1 MENELEKEESVDVL
15 DKLKEETENVI
26 CDILEDGIKMDNIDF
41 LYKVID
47 VKKDIAE
54 IEKEEQEMMY
64 GNYDNYGEYDRSYN
78 GGRRRDSRGRY
89 MDGSYGR
96 RGVPGTGRGRY
107 RGYDMIEEMGEH
119 YGDYSEGRDN
129 YGNDRETEKS
139 FDKMLQSLE
148 DFTYLIM
155 QEADSQDK
163 IEKVRKIIYINGNIY
178 FVYLLYLYNK

>member
-1 MENELEKEESVDVL
+1 MEEENKGTKEDVLIKTKEEVEKLIKQITESGLQVANVELLYKLIDIHKDIENEKYWKEKEEESMYRGRDYF
-15 DKLKEETENVI
+15 
-26 CDILEDGIKMDNIDF
+26 MDD
-41 LYKVID
+41 
-47 VKKDIAE
+47 
-54 IEKEEQEMMY
+54 
-64 GNYDNYGEYDRSYN
+64 SYN
-78 GGRRRDSRGRY
+78 GGRSRDSRGRY

-119 YGDYSEGRDN
+119 YGNYSEGRDN

-163 IEKVRKIIYINGNIY
+163 IEKVRKTARKISE
-178 FVYLLYLYNK
+178 F

>member
-1 MENELEKEESVDVL
+1 MEEENKIEETKEDVLIKTKSEVERIIKQITESGLQTANVELLYKLIDIHKDIENEKYWKEKEE
-15 DKLKEETENVI
+15 N
-26 CDILEDGIKMDNIDF
+26 
-41 LYKVID
+41 
-47 VKKDIAE
+47 
-54 IEKEEQEMMY
+54 MMY
-64 GNYDNYGEYDRSYN
+64 RDYDNYG
-78 GGRRRDSRGRY
+78 GGRSRDSRGRY
-89 MDGSYGR
+89 MESYGR

-119 YGDYSEGRDN
+119 YGDYSEGRDT

-163 IEKVRKIIYINGNIY
+163 IEKVRRTARKISEM
-178 FVYLLYLYNK
+178 

>member
-1 MENELEKEESVDVL
+1 MKEENKSEETKENVLVKTKSEVEKIIKQITENGLQTANVELLYKLIDIHKDIENEKYWKEKEEESMYRGRDYF
-15 DKLKEETENVI
+15 
-26 CDILEDGIKMDNIDF
+26 MDD
-41 LYKVID
+41 
-47 VKKDIAE
+47 
-54 IEKEEQEMMY
+54 
-64 GNYDNYGEYDRSYN
+64 SYN
-78 GGRRRDSRGRY
+78 GGRSRDSRGRY
-89 MDGSYGR
+89 MEGSYGR

-119 YGDYSEGRDN
+119 YGDYSEGRDT

-163 IEKVRKIIYINGNIY
+163 IEKVRKTARKISE
-178 FVYLLYLYNK
+178 F

>member
-1 MENELEKEESVDVL
+1 MEEENKIEETKEDVLIKTKSEVERIIKQITENGLQTANVELLYKLIDIHKDIKNEDYWKEKEE
-15 DKLKEETENVI
+15 N
-26 CDILEDGIKMDNIDF
+26 
-41 LYKVID
+41 
-47 VKKDIAE
+47 
-54 IEKEEQEMMY
+54 MMY
-64 GNYDNYGEYDRSYN
+64 RGRDYFMDDSYN
-78 GGRRRDSRGRY
+78 GGRSRDSRGRY

-119 YGDYSEGRDN
+119 YGDYSEGRDT

-163 IEKVRKIIYINGNIY
+163 IEKVRKTARKISEM
-178 FVYLLYLYNK
+178 

>member
-1 MENELEKEESVDVL
+1 MEEENKIEETKEDVLIKTKSEVERIIKQITESGLQIANVELLYKLIDIHKDIENEKYWKEKEEESMYRGRDYF
-15 DKLKEETENVI
+15 
-26 CDILEDGIKMDNIDF
+26 MDD
-41 LYKVID
+41 
-47 VKKDIAE
+47 
-54 IEKEEQEMMY
+54 
-64 GNYDNYGEYDRSYN
+64 SYN
-78 GGRRRDSRGRY
+78 GGRSRDSRGRY

-119 YGDYSEGRDN
+119 YGDYSEGRDT
-129 YGNDRETEKS
+129 YGNDIETEKS

-163 IEKVRKIIYINGNIY
+163 IEKVRKTARKISE
-178 FVYLLYLYNK
+178 F

>member
-1 MENELEKEESVDVL
+1 MEEENKIEETKEDVLIKTKSEVERIIKQITENGLQSANVDLLYKLIDIHKDIENEKYW
-15 DKLKEETENVI
+15 K
-26 CDILEDGIKMDNIDF
+26 
-41 LYKVID
+41 
-47 VKKDIAE
+47 
-54 IEKEEQEMMY
+54 EKEEQNMY
-64 GNYDNYGEYDRSYN
+64 RGRDYFMDDSYN
-78 GGRRRDSRGRY
+78 GGRSRDSRGRY

-96 RGVPGTGRGRY
+96 RGVPGSGRGRY

-119 YGDYSEGRDN
+119 YGDYSEGRDT

-163 IEKVRKIIYINGNIY
+163 IEKVRKTARKISE
-178 FVYLLYLYNK
+178 F

>member
-1 MENELEKEESVDVL
+1 MEEENKQETNVIDKAKEEVE
-15 DKLKEETENVI
+15 KLIKQVTESGLQVANVELLYKLIDIHKDINNEEYWKKKEEN
-26 CDILEDGIKMDNIDF
+26 
-41 LYKVID
+41 
-47 VKKDIAE
+47 
-54 IEKEEQEMMY
+54 MMY
-64 GNYDNYGEYDRSYN
+64 RDYDNYS
-78 GGRRRDSRGRY
+78 GGRSRDSRGRY
-89 MDGSYGR
+89 MDSYGR

-155 QEADSQDK
+155 QEADSPDK
-163 IEKVRKIIYINGNIY
+163 IEKVKRTARKISE
-178 FVYLLYLYNK
+178 F

>member
-1 MENELEKEESVDVL
+1 MEEENKIEETKEDVLIKTKSEVERIIKQITENGLQTANVEILYKLIDIHKDIENEKYWKEKENMYRERDYF
-15 DKLKEETENVI
+15 
-26 CDILEDGIKMDNIDF
+26 MDD
-41 LYKVID
+41 
-47 VKKDIAE
+47 
-54 IEKEEQEMMY
+54 
-64 GNYDNYGEYDRSYN
+64 SYN
-78 GGRRRDSRGRY
+78 GGRSRDSRGRY

-163 IEKVRKIIYINGNIY
+163 IEKVRKTARKISE
-178 FVYLLYLYNK
+178 F

>member
-1 MENELEKEESVDVL
+1 MEEEKKQETNVL
-15 DKLKEETENVI
+15 DKTKEEVERIIKQITENGLQTANVE
-26 CDILEDGIKMDNIDF
+26 L
-41 LYKVID
+41 LYKLID
-47 VKKDIAE
+47 VHKDIE
-54 IEKEEQEMMY
+54 NEKYWKEKESMY
-64 GNYDNYGEYDRSYN
+64 RGRDYFMDDSYN
-78 GGRRRDSRGRY
+78 GGRSRDSRGRY

-107 RGYDMIEEMGEH
+107 RGYEMIEEMGEH
-119 YGDYSEGRDN
+119 YGDYSEGRDT

-163 IEKVRKIIYINGNIY
+163 IEKVKRTARKISEM
-178 FVYLLYLYNK
+178 

>member
-1 MENELEKEESVDVL
+1 MEEEKKQETNVL
-15 DKLKEETENVI
+15 DKTKEEVEKLIKQVTESGLQVANVE
-26 CDILEDGIKMDNIDF
+26 L
-41 LYKVID
+41 LYKLID
-47 VKKDIAE
+47 IHKDINNE
-54 IEKEEQEMMY
+54 KYWKKKEENMMY
-64 GNYDNYGEYDRSYN
+64 RDYDNYS
-78 GGRRRDSRGRY
+78 GGRSRDSRGRY
-89 MDGSYGR
+89 MDSYGR

-163 IEKVRKIIYINGNIY
+163 IEKVRKTARKISEM
-178 FVYLLYLYNK
+178 

>member
-1 MENELEKEESVDVL
+1 MEEDKKELDLIPKAKEEVEKLIKQITESGLQVANVELLYKLIDIHKDMANEEYWKEKEEESMYRGRDYF
-15 DKLKEETENVI
+15 
-26 CDILEDGIKMDNIDF
+26 MDD
-41 LYKVID
+41 
-47 VKKDIAE
+47 
-54 IEKEEQEMMY
+54 
-64 GNYDNYGEYDRSYN
+64 SYN
-78 GGRRRDSRGRY
+78 GGRSRDSRGRY

-119 YGDYSEGRDN
+119 YGNYSAGRDN

-155 QEADSQDK
+155 QEADSPDK
-163 IEKVRKIIYINGNIY
+163 VEKVKRTARKISEM
-178 FVYLLYLYNK
+178 

>member
-1 MENELEKEESVDVL
+1 MEEENKIEETKEDVLIKTKSEVEKIIKQITENGLQIANVELLYKLIDIHKDIENEKHWKEKEEESMYRGRDYF
-15 DKLKEETENVI
+15 
-26 CDILEDGIKMDNIDF
+26 MDD
-41 LYKVID
+41 
-47 VKKDIAE
+47 
-54 IEKEEQEMMY
+54 
-64 GNYDNYGEYDRSYN
+64 SYN
-78 GGRRRDSRGRY
+78 GGRSRDSRGRY

-119 YGDYSEGRDN
+119 YGDYSEGRDT

-163 IEKVRKIIYINGNIY
+163 IEKVRKTARKISE
-178 FVYLLYLYNK
+178 F

>member
-1 MENELEKEESVDVL
+1 MEEENKQETNVL
-15 DKLKEETENVI
+15 DKTKEEVEKLIKQITESGLQVANVE
-26 CDILEDGIKMDNIDF
+26 L
-41 LYKVID
+41 LYKLID
-47 VKKDIAE
+47 IHKDIE
-54 IEKEEQEMMY
+54 NEEYWKKKEENMMY
-64 GNYDNYGEYDRSYN
+64 RDYDNYS
-78 GGRRRDSRGRY
+78 GGRSRDSRGRY
-89 MDGSYGR
+89 MDSYGR

-107 RGYDMIEEMGEH
+107 RGYDMIEEMSEH

-163 IEKVRKIIYINGNIY
+163 IEKVRKTARKISEM
-178 FVYLLYLYNK
+178 

>member
-1 MENELEKEESVDVL
+1 MEEENKNEETKENVLIKTKSEVERIIKQITENGLQTANVELLYKLIDIHKDIENEKYWKEKEEESMYRGRDYF
-15 DKLKEETENVI
+15 
-26 CDILEDGIKMDNIDF
+26 MDD
-41 LYKVID
+41 
-47 VKKDIAE
+47 
-54 IEKEEQEMMY
+54 
-64 GNYDNYGEYDRSYN
+64 SYN
-78 GGRRRDSRGRY
+78 GGRSRDSRGRY

-163 IEKVRKIIYINGNIY
+163 IEKVRKTARKISEM
-178 FVYLLYLYNK
+178 

>member
-1 MENELEKEESVDVL
+1 MSLKDEIEDMKKEVKDIQEHSFAMELLHDARKTNKRQFIIIIVILGMFTCLLGYTIWLLNDINYVETSEVYDMN
-15 DKLKEETENVI
+15 TEN
-26 CDILEDGIKMDNIDF
+26 
-41 LYKVID
+41 
-47 VKKDIAE
+47 
-54 IEKEEQEMMY
+54 
-64 GNYDNYGEYDRSYN
+64 GNNNYG
-78 GGRRRDSRGRY
+78 GGRSRDSRGRY
-89 MDGSYGR
+89 MESYGR

-119 YGDYSEGRDN
+119 YGNYSEGRDT

-163 IEKVRKIIYINGNIY
+163 IEKVRKTARKISEM
-178 FVYLLYLYNK
+178 

>member
-1 MENELEKEESVDVL
+1 MEEENKIEETKEDVLIKTKSEVERIIKQITESGLQIANVELLYKLIDIHKDIENEKYWKEKEEESMYRGRDYF
-15 DKLKEETENVI
+15 
-26 CDILEDGIKMDNIDF
+26 MDD
-41 LYKVID
+41 
-47 VKKDIAE
+47 
-54 IEKEEQEMMY
+54 
-64 GNYDNYGEYDRSYN
+64 SYN
-78 GGRRRDSRGRY
+78 GGRSRDSRGRY

-119 YGDYSEGRDN
+119 YGDYSEGRDT

-163 IEKVRKIIYINGNIY
+163 IEKVRRTARKISEM
-178 FVYLLYLYNK
+178 

>member
-1 MENELEKEESVDVL
+1 MEEENKSEETKEDVLVKTKSEVERIIKQITENGLQTANVELLYKLIDIHKDIENERYWKEKEE
-15 DKLKEETENVI
+15 N
-26 CDILEDGIKMDNIDF
+26 
-41 LYKVID
+41 
-47 VKKDIAE
+47 
-54 IEKEEQEMMY
+54 MMY
-64 GNYDNYGEYDRSYN
+64 RGRDYFMDDSYN
-78 GGRRRDSRGRY
+78 GGRSRDSRGRY

-119 YGDYSEGRDN
+119 YGDYSEGRDT

-163 IEKVRKIIYINGNIY
+163 IEKVRKTARKISE
-178 FVYLLYLYNK
+178 F

>member
-1 MENELEKEESVDVL
+1 MEEENKEVKQDVISKAKEEVEKLIKTATENGLQASNVQLLYQLIDIHKDIENEKYWKEKEE
-15 DKLKEETENVI
+15 N
-26 CDILEDGIKMDNIDF
+26 
-41 LYKVID
+41 
-47 VKKDIAE
+47 
-54 IEKEEQEMMY
+54 MMY
-64 GNYDNYGEYDRSYN
+64 RDYDNYS
-78 GGRRRDSRGRY
+78 GGRSRDSLGRY
-89 MDGSYGR
+89 TESYGR

-119 YGDYSEGRDN
+119 YGNYSEGRDT

-163 IEKVRKIIYINGNIY
+163 IEKVRRTARKISE
-178 FVYLLYLYNK
+178 F

>member
-1 MENELEKEESVDVL
+1 MEEEKKELDLIPKTKEEVE
-15 DKLKEETENVI
+15 KLIKQITESGLQVANVELLYKLIDIHKDINNEEYWKKKEEN
-26 CDILEDGIKMDNIDF
+26 
-41 LYKVID
+41 
-47 VKKDIAE
+47 
-54 IEKEEQEMMY
+54 MMY
-64 GNYDNYGEYDRSYN
+64 RDYDNYS
-78 GGRRRDSRGRY
+78 GGRSRDSRGRY
-89 MDGSYGR
+89 MDSYGR

-155 QEADSQDK
+155 QEADSPDK
-163 IEKVRKIIYINGNIY
+163 IEKVRKTARKISE
-178 FVYLLYLYNK
+178 F

>member
-1 MENELEKEESVDVL
+1 MEEENKSKETKEDVLVKTKSEVERIIKQITENGLQTANVELLYKLIDIHKDIENEKYWKEKEEESMYRGRDYF
-15 DKLKEETENVI
+15 
-26 CDILEDGIKMDNIDF
+26 MDD
-41 LYKVID
+41 
-47 VKKDIAE
+47 
-54 IEKEEQEMMY
+54 
-64 GNYDNYGEYDRSYN
+64 SYN
-78 GGRRRDSRGRY
+78 GGRSRDSRGRY

-163 IEKVRKIIYINGNIY
+163 IEKVRKTARKISE
-178 FVYLLYLYNK
+178 F

>member
-1 MENELEKEESVDVL
+1 MEEENKNEEIKENVLIKTKSEVERIIKQITENGLQTANVELLYKLIDIHKDIENEKYWKEKEE
-15 DKLKEETENVI
+15 N
-26 CDILEDGIKMDNIDF
+26 
-41 LYKVID
+41 
-47 VKKDIAE
+47 
-54 IEKEEQEMMY
+54 MMY
-64 GNYDNYGEYDRSYN
+64 RDYDNYG
-78 GGRRRDSRGRY
+78 GGRSRDSRGRY
-89 MDGSYGR
+89 MESYGR

-148 DFTYLIM
+148 DFIYLIM

-163 IEKVRKIIYINGNIY
+163 IEKVRKTARKISE
-178 FVYLLYLYNK
+178 F

>member
-1 MENELEKEESVDVL
+1 MEEENKSEETKENVLIKTKSEVERIIKQITENGLQTANVELLYKLIDIHKDIENEKYWKEKEEESMYRGRDYF
-15 DKLKEETENVI
+15 
-26 CDILEDGIKMDNIDF
+26 MDD
-41 LYKVID
+41 
-47 VKKDIAE
+47 
-54 IEKEEQEMMY
+54 
-64 GNYDNYGEYDRSYN
+64 SYN
-78 GGRRRDSRGRY
+78 GGRSRDSRGRY

-119 YGDYSEGRDN
+119 YGDYSEGRDT
-129 YGNDRETEKS
+129 YGNDKETEKS

-163 IEKVRKIIYINGNIY
+163 IEKVRKTARKISE
-178 FVYLLYLYNK
+178 F

>member
-1 MENELEKEESVDVL
+1 MEEENKIEETKEDVLVKTKSEVERIIKQITENGLQIANVELLYKLIDIHKDIENEKYWKEKEEESMYRGRDYF
-15 DKLKEETENVI
+15 
-26 CDILEDGIKMDNIDF
+26 MDD
-41 LYKVID
+41 
-47 VKKDIAE
+47 
-54 IEKEEQEMMY
+54 
-64 GNYDNYGEYDRSYN
+64 SYN
-78 GGRRRDSRGRY
+78 GGRSRDSRGRY

-163 IEKVRKIIYINGNIY
+163 IEKVRKTARKISE
-178 FVYLLYLYNK
+178 F

>member
-1 MENELEKEESVDVL
+1 MEEEKKQETNVIDKAKEEVE
-15 DKLKEETENVI
+15 KLIKQITESGLQVANVELLYKLIDIHKDINNEEYWKKKEEN
-26 CDILEDGIKMDNIDF
+26 
-41 LYKVID
+41 
-47 VKKDIAE
+47 
-54 IEKEEQEMMY
+54 MMY
-64 GNYDNYGEYDRSYN
+64 RDYDNYS
-78 GGRRRDSRGRY
+78 GGRSRDSRGRY
-89 MDGSYGR
+89 MDSYGR

-155 QEADSQDK
+155 QEADSPDK
-163 IEKVRKIIYINGNIY
+163 VEKVKRTARKISEM
-178 FVYLLYLYNK
+178 

>member
-1 MENELEKEESVDVL
+1 MEEENKSEETKEDVLVKTKSEVERIIKQITENGLQTANVELLYKLIDIHKDIENEKYWKEKEEESMYRGRDYF
-15 DKLKEETENVI
+15 
-26 CDILEDGIKMDNIDF
+26 MDD
-41 LYKVID
+41 
-47 VKKDIAE
+47 
-54 IEKEEQEMMY
+54 
-64 GNYDNYGEYDRSYN
+64 SYN
-78 GGRRRDSRGRY
+78 GGRSRDSRGRY
-89 MDGSYGR
+89 MDSSYGR

-163 IEKVRKIIYINGNIY
+163 IEKVRKTARKISEM
-178 FVYLLYLYNK
+178 

>member
-1 MENELEKEESVDVL
+1 MEEENKSEETKENVLVKTKSEVEKIIKQITENGLQTANVELLYKLIDIHKDIENEKYWKEKEEESMYRGRDYF
-15 DKLKEETENVI
+15 
-26 CDILEDGIKMDNIDF
+26 MDD
-41 LYKVID
+41 
-47 VKKDIAE
+47 
-54 IEKEEQEMMY
+54 
-64 GNYDNYGEYDRSYN
+64 SYN
-78 GGRRRDSRGRY
+78 GGRSRDSRGRY

-119 YGDYSEGRDN
+119 YGDYSEGRDT

-163 IEKVRKIIYINGNIY
+163 IEKVRKTARKISEM
-178 FVYLLYLYNK
+178 

>member
-1 MENELEKEESVDVL
+1 MEEDKKELDLIPKTKEEVE
-15 DKLKEETENVI
+15 KLIKQITESGLQVANVELLYKLIDIHKDINNEEYWKKKEEN
-26 CDILEDGIKMDNIDF
+26 
-41 LYKVID
+41 
-47 VKKDIAE
+47 
-54 IEKEEQEMMY
+54 MMY
-64 GNYDNYGEYDRSYN
+64 RDYDNYS
-78 GGRRRDSRGRY
+78 GGRSRDSRGRY
-89 MDGSYGR
+89 MDSSYGR

-163 IEKVRKIIYINGNIY
+163 IEKVRKTARKISE
-178 FVYLLYLYNK
+178 F

>member
-1 MENELEKEESVDVL
+1 MEEDNKSEETKENVLVKTKSEVERIIKQITENGLQTANVELLYKLIDIHKDIENEKYWKEKEE
-15 DKLKEETENVI
+15 N
-26 CDILEDGIKMDNIDF
+26 
-41 LYKVID
+41 
-47 VKKDIAE
+47 
-54 IEKEEQEMMY
+54 MMY
-64 GNYDNYGEYDRSYN
+64 RDYDNYG
-78 GGRRRDSRGRY
+78 GGRSRDSRGRY
-89 MDGSYGR
+89 MESYGR

-119 YGDYSEGRDN
+119 YGDYSEGRDT

-163 IEKVRKIIYINGNIY
+163 IEKVRKTARKISE
-178 FVYLLYLYNK
+178 F

>member
-1 MENELEKEESVDVL
+1 MEEEKKQETNVL
-15 DKLKEETENVI
+15 DKTKEEVERIIKQITENGLQTANVE
-26 CDILEDGIKMDNIDF
+26 L
-41 LYKVID
+41 LYKLID
-47 VKKDIAE
+47 VHKDIE
-54 IEKEEQEMMY
+54 NEKYWKEKENMY
-64 GNYDNYGEYDRSYN
+64 RGRDYFMDDSYN
-78 GGRRRDSRGRY
+78 GGRSRDSRGRY
-89 MDGSYGR
+89 ADSYGR
-96 RGVPGTGRGRY
+96 RGVPGSGRGRY

-163 IEKVRKIIYINGNIY
+163 IEKVRKTARKISE
-178 FVYLLYLYNK
+178 F